1 MSGVFRN
8 IDPHP
13 FTARGVYF
21 EVNTVHFLYC
31 AAKRVLIIYFCT
43 GGATGQVGP
52 IRVQPPFLKPVIE
65 ILVAVEGTKN
75 HPPYFQKAMD
85 FSGF

>member
-1 MSGVFRN
+1 M
-8 IDPHP
+8 
-13 FTARGVYF
+13 YF
-21 EVNTVHFLYC
+21 VGNTVHFLNC
-31 AAKRVLIIYFCT
+31 AARVLILDICT

-75 HPPYFQKAMD
+75 HQHYF
-85 FSGF
+85 

>member
-1 MSGVFRN
+1 VQPRR
-8 IDPHP
+8 
-13 FTARGVYF
+13 A
-21 EVNTVHFLYC
+21 
-31 AAKRVLIIYFCT
+31 LILDIFA